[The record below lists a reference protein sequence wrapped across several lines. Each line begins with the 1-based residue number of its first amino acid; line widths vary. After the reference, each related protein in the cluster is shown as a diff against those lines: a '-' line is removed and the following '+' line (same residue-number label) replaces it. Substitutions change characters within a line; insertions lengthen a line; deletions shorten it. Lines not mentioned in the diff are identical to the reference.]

1 MKEFLKS
8 IGITDP
14 GHYTDDNEYVV
25 DIDNSDQ
32 YGRIFSKLEKSTKV
46 HDIEDDSVFNDEE
59 DILHFE
65 AEKYTIELKADWEA
79 DKYSMKLTEKT
90 EE

>member
-25 DIDNSDQ
+25 DIDNSD
-32 YGRIFSKLEKSTKV
+32 
-46 HDIEDDSVFNDEE
+46 
-59 DILHFE
+59 
-65 AEKYTIELKADWEA
+65 
-79 DKYSMKLTEKT
+79 
-90 EE
+90 